1 MTITE
6 IPPVAEKARAGGKRA
21 TPAGHVKVFKIH
33 NPSRRKGTILADS
46 MTQWHLAYERLL
58 IRFMPPQ

>member
-1 MTITE
+1 MTTAD
-6 IPPVAEKARAGGKRA
+6 IPPVAEKARVGGKRA